1 MANKVF
7 KRLFTLMLAVVMVLA
22 SSMAVLAADTGTSGN
37 SSPGHG
43 ETETEATIEKQA
55 STVNANAGTAKVFYS
70 GKNNASY
77 KILYKLRNQSWGDAK
92 IITTDNK
99 NYVLTQLQKG
109 GLYDIRVAG
118 VNSNGVQG
126 KWSEITRRLMSKTL
140 ATGSSKNGKVT
151 VKLPKTKNA
160 TAYRIMYSTS
170 SDFSNAKMAG
180 QSAKCTTRT
189 ISGLTKGKTY
199 YFKVYPIAQT
209 PSGATYTGE
218 STTFSVKVK

>member
-1 MANKVF
+1 MGNKVF

-22 SSMAVLAADTGTSGN
+22 SSMAVLAAETGTSGN

-55 STVNANAGTAKVFYS
+55 STVNATAGTTKVYYS

-77 KILYKLRNQSWGDAK
+77 KI
-92 IITTDNK
+92 TDNK

>member
-1 MANKVF
+1 MGNKVF

-22 SSMAVLAADTGTSGN
+22 SSMAVLAAETGTSGN

-55 STVNANAGTAKVFYS
+55 STVNANAGTTTVYYS

-126 KWSEITRRLMSKTL
+126 KWSEITRRRMSKTM
-140 ATGSSKNGKVT
+140 ATGSSKNGKVI
-151 VKLPKTKNA
+151 VKLPKTKN
-160 TAYRIMYSTS
+160 
-170 SDFSNAKMAG
+170 AG

-209 PSGATYTGE
+209 PSGATYIGE

>member
-1 MANKVF
+1 M
-7 KRLFTLMLAVVMVLA
+7 T
-22 SSMAVLAADTGTSGN
+22 
-37 SSPGHG
+37 
-43 ETETEATIEKQA
+43 
-55 STVNANAGTAKVFYS
+55 
-70 GKNNASY
+70 
-77 KILYKLRNQSWGDAK
+77 
-92 IITTDNK
+92 
-99 NYVLTQLQKG
+99 
-109 GLYDIRVAG
+109 
-118 VNSNGVQG
+118 
-126 KWSEITRRLMSKTL
+126 KTL
-140 ATGSSKNGKVT
+140 ETGSAKNGNVT

-209 PSGATYTGE
+209 PSGATYIGE

>member
-1 MANKVF
+1 MGNKVF

-22 SSMAVLAADTGTSGN
+22 SSMAVLAAETGTSGN
-37 SSPGHG
+37 PSPGGG

-77 KILYKLRNQSWGDAK
+77 KILYKLRNQSWGAAK

-118 VNSNGVQG
+118 VNSNGV
-126 KWSEITRRLMSKTL
+126 
-140 ATGSSKNGKVT
+140 
-151 VKLPKTKNA
+151 
-160 TAYRIMYSTS
+160 
-170 SDFSNAKMAG
+170 
-180 QSAKCTTRT
+180 
-189 ISGLTKGKTY
+189 
-199 YFKVYPIAQT
+199 
-209 PSGATYTGE
+209 
-218 STTFSVKVK
+218 